1 MELRLLLEILAKKKI
16 CNILFK
22 NMRLPMSVTKRFFTS
37 IADQKTVNILVYET
51 TTTEKIVD
59 IRDEHLLGKCVLN
72 IEEKIPRKSEIMVD
86 FHLKED
92 GILTVEGR
100 EPRGKTSVRAVMESR
115 ALLNSD
121 ELELQ
126 AEEVNSM
133 ELID

>member
-1 MELRLLLEILAKKKI
+1 
-16 CNILFK
+16 
-22 NMRLPMSVTKRFFTS
+22 
-37 IADQKTVNILVYET
+37 
-51 TTTEKIVD
+51 
-59 IRDEHLLGKCVLN
+59 
-72 IEEKIPRKSEIMVD
+72 MVD

-100 EPRGKTSVRAVMESR
+100 EPRGKTSVMAVMESG

-126 AEEVNSM
+126 AEEVNGM